1 MPIMIAAL
9 LVALLSVAPSSVPAA
24 ASASPSG
31 EAAHAQDP
39 KLEFEQRLKEASG
52 SVEKLWK
59 VYEWCQ
65 SSSLDSQ
72 GRQVL
77 RAILKLDEQDKKAHE
92 LLGEVEFDGK
102 WFANEK
108 KLEEYKRKKL
118 EDEAKQTGKA
128 IFNGELV
135 EPSDLPFLEKGLKK
149 LANGQWVTA
158 DEHKKLS
165 AGWVRQDLDLISP
178 EEAPHM
184 AKGLWKCG
192 DQWVS
197 LAEADKYHSA
207 FEQRWRIPSGH
218 FILHTTCARDVA
230 MMALN
235 ECEQAYRAVDR
246 TLGRTPTSPVIVVLL
261 GSLDEYNKFANSEL
275 DGRAELS
282 GFSSLH
288 GGFFAEIWEGALKDG
303 FNGAGVAFW
312 NVNDKNQ
319 KEWAPMYVRYGAAH
333 ALLEA
338 LDPSPKTIAAM
349 TSGAPGKDPVKAYWD
364 EKTLPLWMRYG
375 IAAYA
380 DAMFFDSTSNDPER
394 LRKFAVAHYIANRGG
409 MAPLDQV
416 FEPSLS
422 LDDIPGSEK
431 KIFDAGLVIAFVLD
445 GKCAP
450 VIEKLMA
457 FKDAWKS
464 GKDVKKAAQALEAA
478 IEKNE
483 PALRKFA
490 GI

>member
-1 MPIMIAAL
+1 MLPVL
-9 LVALLSVAPSSVPAA
+9 LVVVALTVARSTPVEPVRAPQSA
-24 ASASPSG
+24 ASTP
-31 EAAHAQDP
+31 AQDP
-39 KLEFEQRLKEASG
+39 KVEFDQRMKEAAG
-52 SVEKLWK
+52 SVDKLWK

-65 SSSLDSQ
+65 TSSLDSQ

-77 RAILKLDEQDKKAHE
+77 RAILKLDDKDKKAHE

-108 KLEEYKRKKL
+108 KLEEYKRKQL
-118 EDEAKQTGKA
+118 DDEAKKTGKA

-149 LANGQWVTA
+149 LPNGQWVSA
-158 DEHKKLS
+158 DDHKKLS
-165 AGWVRQDLDLISP
+165 EGWVRQDLLMVSP
-178 EEAPHM
+178 EEAPNI

-192 DQWVS
+192 EQW
-197 LAEADKYHSA
+197 LPIAEADKYHST

-218 FILHTTCARDVA
+218 FILHTTCSRDVA
-230 MMALN
+230 TTALK
-235 ECEQAYRAVDR
+235 ECEQGYRAVDR
-246 TLGRTPTSPVIVVLL
+246 TLGRTPTSPVMVVLL
-261 GSLDEYNKFANSEL
+261 SSLDEYNKFANAEL
-275 DGRAELS
+275 AGGTELS

-288 GGFFAEIWEGALKDG
+288 GGFLAERWEEALSQG
-303 FNGAGVAFW
+303 MHGAGAAFW
-312 NVNDKNQ
+312 DVNDKNQ
-319 KEWAPMYVRYGAAH
+319 KEWAPMYVRYAAAR
-333 ALLEA
+333 ALVEA
-338 LDPSPKTIAAM
+338 LDPSPKTMAALL
-349 TSGAPGKDPVKAYWD
+349 SGAPGKDPLKAFWD
-364 EKTLPLWMRYG
+364 EKVLPQWMHYG

-380 DAMFFDSTSNDPER
+380 DGMFFDSSSNDPER
-394 LRKFAVAHYIANRGG
+394 LRKFAIAHYIANRGG
-409 MAPLDQV
+409 MSQLDQI
-416 FEPSLS
+416 FELSLS

-431 KIFDAGLVIAFVLD
+431 KIFESGLVVAFVLD

-450 VIEKLMA
+450 AIEKLMA

-464 GKDVKKAAQALEAA
+464 GKDVKKALKDLESA